1 MRSCWL
7 SASLIAVLSAA
18 VAAEE
23 PNRPHRVTKGCS
35 GSDRVVSVSES
46 KCCELKPI
54 AGSSATGAIITQLR
68 LVKVP
73 IGFCERV
80 GIHRSDATILTERE
94 LKLLLE
100 AVQGHPTASV
110 MQFPTL
116 TTGSGEVATLSAGDD
131 CTFVTGVETTKV
143 NGHTVLVP
151 RTTTIRLG
159 ETVELAGLVSDD
171 GQQVRLSVKLTQ
183 NHLINKRVDLVPI
196 TTHGT
201 PIVELGM
208 GATAVR
214 FTQFLQAPEVQSQ
227 QLEKQVIVP
236 RGGTVVLGSWKWH
249 SEGSCPR
256 LNLVPG
262 VGQLIKSG
270 SAKAQFEVIALA
282 TVQVV
287 PPGASESGSEPGEE
301 QCHVVPLRTV
311 AASEAAQVVAA
322 RLDKQ
327 HEPVVVIGEP
337 RSNTVL
343 VKAQPAIAQ
352 RVAQLLAE
360 LDAPPPQIA
369 IQGLIAQV
377 PAGFLADI
385 GFTDATEGTSVMTLT
400 PRELNILSTQIRK
413 ATSNDTVD
421 ILARPQLNLSN
432 GQTGVVQVGQQ
443 YPYASTI
450 HTDGRGVVTKTVAQ
464 EYVGLTLRVTARTQP
479 DGKVMLRV
487 EPSLTSVAPAADGG
501 PGGPMPVFTT
511 QTLETSVLTGDGQ
524 PVVVHGLIEST
535 TRDHPDD
542 GPFTALV
549 KKALGPVRRE
559 FILILTPRLV
569 HPQPPAAVPAGCVDR
584 AEPGRACRVA
594 PPLSAPAPVLRTLG
608 Q

>member
-1 MRSCWL
+1 
-7 SASLIAVLSAA
+7 
-18 VAAEE
+18 
-23 PNRPHRVTKGCS
+23 
-35 GSDRVVSVSES
+35 
-46 KCCELKPI
+46 
-54 AGSSATGAIITQLR
+54 
-68 LVKVP
+68 
-73 IGFCERV
+73 
-80 GIHRSDATILTERE
+80 
-94 LKLLLE
+94 
-100 AVQGHPTASV
+100 
-110 MQFPTL
+110 
-116 TTGSGEVATLSAGDD
+116 
-131 CTFVTGVETTKV
+131 
-143 NGHTVLVP
+143 
-151 RTTTIRLG
+151 
-159 ETVELAGLVSDD
+159 
-171 GQQVRLSVKLTQ
+171 
-183 NHLINKRVDLVPI
+183 
-196 TTHGT
+196 
-201 PIVELGM
+201 
-208 GATAVR
+208 
-214 FTQFLQAPEVQSQ
+214 
-227 QLEKQVIVP
+227 
-236 RGGTVVLGSWKWH
+236 
-249 SEGSCPR
+249 
-256 LNLVPG
+256 
-262 VGQLIKSG
+262 
-270 SAKAQFEVIALA
+270 
-282 TVQVV
+282 
-287 PPGASESGSEPGEE
+287 
-301 QCHVVPLRTV
+301 
-311 AASEAAQVVAA
+311 
-322 RLDKQ
+322 
-327 HEPVVVIGEP
+327 
-337 RSNTVL
+337 
-343 VKAQPAIAQ
+343 
-352 RVAQLLAE
+352 LAE